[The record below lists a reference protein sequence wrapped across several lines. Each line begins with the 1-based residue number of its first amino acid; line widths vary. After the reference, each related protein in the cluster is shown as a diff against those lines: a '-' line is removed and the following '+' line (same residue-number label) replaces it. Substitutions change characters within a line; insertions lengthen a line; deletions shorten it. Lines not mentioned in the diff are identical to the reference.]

1 MFISTLAF
9 SIANILV
16 KEVSHIP
23 AMEVVFFRCAVASA
37 FCFIG
42 LRRDKADWKGSN
54 NLILFLRGCLRNDSV
69 IFLLYHAP
77 KHSARVGDDHSIPV
91 AYYLRAS

>member
-1 MFISTLAF
+1 MSTDGKFLTAGVRSMFISTLAF

-16 KEVSHIP
+16 KEVSHVP
-23 AMEVVFFRCAVASA
+23 AMEVVFFRCTAASA

-54 NLILFLRGCLRNDSV
+54 NLILFRRGA
-69 IFLLYHAP
+69 FGTTA
-77 KHSARVGDDHSIPV
+77 
-91 AYYLRAS
+91 